1 MSALPAPPSSLPEE
15 PLRSQFVLLRSL
27 GVLVAMLLV
36 GAGIVWGLAPSLVPV
51 LLKYPIF
58 QSLGAAPLTALVA
71 LLAFVPLAVLAT
83 SPFWTAELRDL
94 SRKWMR
100 QSQALRLLTAKVANH
115 NENLRLLT
123 AKVAN
128 HNEKKKFLAEEAL
141 QMALYVSLVNKQLDG
156 ALSDSETSVTAVI
169 ECLTN
174 VHEVSSKQTGRIDN
188 SITNCQHLTEAIH
201 EQTVQNKRVVNIMN
215 TMTTQ
220 ISELIPLVDLI
231 ARISKQTTLIAI
243 NAAIESAR
251 AGVAGLSFAVVS
263 EEVKMLSKQ
272 TSLAA
277 TSIEETLLKATRD
290 ASAALTTVKANTGLQ
305 ETLNLDE
312 IITRLDSMEQRFT
325 GTLSLLMEVTS
336 AVKEANEH
344 ALQEFSKAFGHMQ
357 FQDIFRQR
365 LAHVQSGL
373 RDLDSHFTALAAD
386 QRVDHFDEK
395 AITSLKERM
404 AKHFEG
410 YVMHSQRDT
419 HANVIGTEDALPASN
434 SLPAIELF

>member
-1 MSALPAPPSSLPEE
+1 MPIALPSPLSSLPEE

-27 GVLVAMLLV
+27 GALAAMMLV

-115 NENLRLLT
+115 D
-123 AKVAN
+123 
-128 HNEKKKFLAEEAL
+128 EKKKFLAEEAL
-141 QMALYVSLVNKQLDG
+141 QMALYLRLVNKQLDG

-188 SITNCQHLTEAIH
+188 SITDCQHLTETIH

-215 TMTTQ
+215 VMTTQ

-243 NAAIESAR
+243 NAAIQSAR

-290 ASAALTTVKANTGLQ
+290 ASAELTTTVKANTGLQ

-365 LAHVQSGL
+365 LAHVQAGL

-386 QRVDHFDEK
+386 QRVDYFDEK

-419 HANVIGTEDALPASN
+419 HANVVGTEDALPASN

>member
-1 MSALPAPPSSLPEE
+1 
-15 PLRSQFVLLRSL
+15 
-27 GVLVAMLLV
+27 MLLV
-36 GAGIVWGLAPSLVPV
+36 GAGLVWGLAPSLVPV

-115 NENLRLLT
+115 D
-123 AKVAN
+123 
-128 HNEKKKFLAEEAL
+128 EKKKFLAEEAL
-141 QMALYVSLVNKQLDG
+141 QMALYLSLVNKQLDG

-188 SITNCQHLTEAIH
+188 SITDCQHLTEAIH

-215 TMTTQ
+215 VMTTQ

-290 ASAALTTVKANTGLQ
+290 ASAELTTTVKANTGLQ

-365 LAHVQSGL
+365 LAHVQAGL

-386 QRVDHFDEK
+386 QRVDYFDEK

-419 HANVIGTEDALPASN
+419 HANVVGTEDALPASN

>member
-1 MSALPAPPSSLPEE
+1 MPIALPSPLSPLPEE

-27 GVLVAMLLV
+27 GALVAMLLV

-115 NENLRLLT
+115 D
-123 AKVAN
+123 
-128 HNEKKKFLAEEAL
+128 EKKKFLAEEAL
-141 QMALYVSLVNKQLDG
+141 QMALYLSLVNKQLDG

-188 SITNCQHLTEAIH
+188 SITDCQHLTEAIH

-215 TMTTQ
+215 VMTTQ

-290 ASAALTTVKANTGLQ
+290 ASAELTTTVKANTGLQ

-365 LAHVQSGL
+365 LAHVQAGL

-386 QRVDHFDEK
+386 QRVDYFDEK

-419 HANVIGTEDALPASN
+419 HANVVGTEDALPASN